1 MTGVLERPQVGKGV
15 PIILHFFVASADM
28 AVGTKKGQ
36 PNRFRVDPEIGD
48 FTLRHV
54 EIEHAV
60 SASVTVDVN
69 KGAGDGAAS
78 TIFTTQGNRPAT
90 SGATRNKSSS
100 PNIIQVN
107 GDDYFEIDIDA
118 LSGSPGDMSVYIR
131 GIKEVATLRGV

>member
-1 MTGVLERPQVGKGV
+1 MTGVLERPQPGKGV
-15 PIILHFFVASADM
+15 PIVIHFFVASADM

-36 PNRFRVDPEIGD
+36 PNRIRVHPDLGS
-48 FTLRHV
+48 FALQHV

-78 TIFTTQGNRPAT
+78 TIFTTQANRPAT
-90 SGATRNKSSS
+90 SSATRNTS
-100 PNIIQVN
+100 PSPDIIQVN
-107 GDDYFEIDIDA
+107 GDDYFEVDIDA
-118 LSGSPGDMSVYIR
+118 LSGSPGDMSIYIR